1 MDPYVPET
9 MKAAAIDRY
18 GGPEVLQ
25 LHELPVPRPGSKK
38 VLIRLEAAGIG
49 VWDADIRSGEFEFG
63 KSGFPK
69 VLGNDG
75 SGTVMAVGTG
85 VDRAKIGDRVYA
97 YSWDGGFYA
106 QYVVVRQDDT
116 ALTPANLP
124 TEEAGALGADGVTA
138 LVGLESKLKLR
149 EGEKLLIFGA
159 SGGIGHLAVQLA
171 KRMGAQVLAVA
182 SGEDGVR
189 LVKSL
194 GADVAINGHQDDVGA
209 AVQEFA
215 PDGLDAALVLANGK
229 TLQQALAR
237 MKKGSR
243 LAYPNGVEP
252 EPKAKNAIKVMAYDG
267 VPKPELFDRLN
278 ELIAAG
284 PFHVELGRTYDLQ
297 DAAQA
302 HRELSKHHLGKLA
315 LRIHAH

>member
-1 MDPYVPET
+1 MDTYVPET

-18 GGPEVLQ
+18 GGPEVLR

-49 VWDADIRSGEFEFG
+49 VWDADVRAGEFEFG

-75 SGTVMAVGTG
+75 SGTVMAVGKG
-85 VDRAKIGDRVYA
+85 VNRAKVGDRVYA
-97 YSWDGGFYA
+97 YSFDGGFYA

-116 ALTPANLP
+116 APAPANLP

-138 LVGLESKLKLR
+138 LIGLEDKLKLR
-149 EGEKLLIFGA
+149 KGEKLLILGA

-171 KRMGAQVLAVA
+171 KRIGARVLAVA
-182 SGEDGVR
+182 SGEDGVK
-189 LVKSL
+189 LVKRL
-194 GADVAINGHQDDVGA
+194 GADEAVDGRQDDVGS
-209 AVQEFA
+209 AVREFA
-215 PDGLDAALVLANGK
+215 PDGLDAALVLASGK
-229 TLQQALAR
+229 TLQQAVAG
-237 MKKGSR
+237 MKKGAR

-252 EPKAKNAIKVMAYDG
+252 EPKGKPGIKVMAYDG
-267 VPKPELFDRLN
+267 VPKPEVFKRLN
-278 ELIAAG
+278 ALIAAG
-284 PFHVELGRTYDLQ
+284 PFHVELGRTYDLE
-297 DAAQA
+297 DAARA
-302 HRELSKHHLGKLA
+302 HREISKHHLGKLA